1 MKGIAPFSF
10 DKRHKK
16 ELIKKLKSI
25 NRQDFINNLRR
36 LGVEAPESKIENFL
50 DSVLLN
56 IEKLTAAKLQTVNFE
71 DEINNIMSYWKN
83 LEDFDRTIV
92 LNDISFVIKDDL
104 NAFKRCNQN
113 SSFFECNKIE
123 FEIEKLELYKS
134 LLTQDLTSIQKNLT
148 ETVYLGNISSDKYF
162 DRPKLQSVIFN
173 EIPETT
179 FFHSKGISISL
190 NAKKQH
196 IVIKNS
202 SLGDKDQQVSI
213 SGGVLKGW
221 KIHTSE
227 GTRLGYP
234 FNENDRLSNS
244 HLTGCITFS
253 DIELLETT
261 ISIGPSNCED
271 ALHFV
276 RVLGRNIKVLIQDAR
291 SDALDADFSN
301 IFFSSL
307 DIFRAGNDC
316 IDMSSGTYL
325 IQTAVLMQCGDKG
338 ISGGEKSKIKITNV
352 SIDGSLIGIVSK
364 DSSIVDVKKFSISNT
379 PVCLAA
385 YRKKKEFLGG
395 TINFDQHKCVTKNL
409 EINSYQ
415 QPGSYI
421 TKLQN

>member
-1 MKGIAPFSF
+1 
-10 DKRHKK
+10 
-16 ELIKKLKSI
+16 
-25 NRQDFINNLRR
+25 
-36 LGVEAPESKIENFL
+36 
-50 DSVLLN
+50 
-56 IEKLTAAKLQTVNFE
+56 
-71 DEINNIMSYWKN
+71 MSYWKN
-83 LEDFDRTIV
+83 LEDFDRKIV